1 MDNGAN
7 ETWGNLKISIA
18 QETFKV
24 LIDEDQSVEIHL
36 FSSGRMYGNSSPS
49 LLYLV
54 PDATGYALASPYDLP
69 PSACP
74 MGTRRLFFIL
84 PE

>member
-1 MDNGAN
+1 M
-7 ETWGNLKISIA
+7 
-18 QETFKV
+18 FKP
-24 LIDEDQSVEIHL
+24 LIDQDQSVEIH
-36 FSSGRMYGNSSPS
+36 FISGGRMYGNSNPN

-74 MGTRRLFFIL
+74 METRRLFFIL

>member
-1 MDNGAN
+1 
-7 ETWGNLKISIA
+7 
-18 QETFKV
+18 
-24 LIDEDQSVEIHL
+24 
-36 FSSGRMYGNSSPS
+36 MYGNSSLS
-49 LLYLV
+49 LLYLM

-74 MGTRRLFFIL
+74 METRRLFFIL